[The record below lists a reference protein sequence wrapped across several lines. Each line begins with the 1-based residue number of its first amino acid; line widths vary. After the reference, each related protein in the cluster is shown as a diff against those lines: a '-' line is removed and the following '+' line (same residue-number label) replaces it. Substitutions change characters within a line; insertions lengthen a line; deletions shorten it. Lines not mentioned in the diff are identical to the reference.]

1 MSYGNI
7 LGEIL
12 GQLGQSRSRI
22 DQTGRNL
29 GAGGSGLESIFGQ
42 VQDAL
47 SRSGIDL
54 GSLTGQTSGSQTDAG
69 AARPT
74 QGGGFANR
82 ARDFLGEKQVGT
94 LSGAQIGGI
103 GAAAGAI
110 LAGGGIKGA
119 ARGGIMAILGTLAVS
134 ALRNA
139 QARANAPEAAPADP
153 APGSF
158 STGAGT
164 GRRFNADGATDAEV
178 IPPDQIEGLVTE
190 EAEKLAVRAMIAAA
204 KADGQI
210 DKDEITRIIGKL
222 GTDAVN
228 ETERQFVLEEMKAPL
243 DIQGLARLA
252 STPAQAAQI
261 YGASILAIHL
271 DTEEE
276 KRYLA
281 DLATALRLDD
291 ATVAELHR
299 MTGAAA
305 AA

>member
-22 DQTGRNL
+22 DQTGQNL
-29 GAGGSGLESIFGQ
+29 GAGGSGLEAIFGQ

-54 GSLTGQTSGSQTDAG
+54 GGLAGKATSQAEAGSDQ
-69 AARPT
+69 PT
-74 QGGGFANR
+74 QSGGSFADR
-82 ARDFLGEKQVGT
+82 ARDFLNEKQVGT

-110 LAGGGIKGA
+110 LAGGGLKGA

-139 QARANAPEAAPADP
+139 QARANDPDTTGAEAAPGP
-153 APGSF
+153 F

-164 GRRFNADGATDAEV
+164 GHRFDTSGATDAEV
-178 IPPDQIEGLVTE
+178 IPAGHIEGLVDE
-190 EAEKLAVRAMIAAA
+190 DAEKLAVRAMIAAA

-222 GTDAVN
+222 GADTVSEA
-228 ETERQFVLEEMKAPL
+228 ERQFVLDEMKAPL
-243 DIQGLARLA
+243 DIQGLARMA
-252 STPAQAAQI
+252 QTPAQAAQI
-261 YGASILAIHL
+261 YGASLLAIHL

-281 DLATALRLDD
+281 DLARALNLDD
-291 ATVAELHR
+291 GTVAELHR

-305 AA
+305 

>member
-29 GAGGSGLESIFGQ
+29 DAGGGGLESIFGQ

-54 GSLTGQTSGSQTDAG
+54 GALTGQSGG
-69 AARPT
+69 AQAQPGAEHPA
-74 QGGGFANR
+74 QGGGSFADR

-110 LAGGGIKGA
+110 LAGGGLKGA

-134 ALRNA
+134 ALRSA
-139 QARANAPEAAPADP
+139 QARSNAPETSSTTAAPGP
-153 APGSF
+153 F
-158 STGAGT
+158 SAGAGT
-164 GRRFNADGATDAEV
+164 GHRVDATDAEV
-178 IPPDQIEGLVTE
+178 IPAGHIEGLVNE
-190 EAEKLAVRAMIAAA
+190 DAEKLAVRAMIAAA

-222 GTDAVN
+222 GTDTVS

-243 DIQGLARLA
+243 DIQGLARMA

-261 YGASILAIHL
+261 YGASLLAIHL

-281 DLATALRLDD
+281 DLATALGLDD

-305 AA
+305 

>member
-29 GAGGSGLESIFGQ
+29 GAGGGGLESIFGQ

-54 GSLTGQTSGSQTDAG
+54 GALTGQAG
-69 AARPT
+69 GAQAQPGADRPA
-74 QGGGFANR
+74 QGGGGFADR

-110 LAGGGIKGA
+110 LAGGGLKGA

-139 QARANAPEAAPADP
+139 QARANAPETASADAAPGP
-153 APGSF
+153 F
-158 STGAGT
+158 SAGAGT
-164 GRRFNADGATDAEV
+164 GHRINAGDATEAEV
-178 IPPDQIEGLVTE
+178 IPAGHIEGLVSE
-190 EAEKLAVRAMIAAA
+190 DAEKLAVRAMIAAA

-222 GTDAVN
+222 GTDTVSEA
-228 ETERQFVLEEMKAPL
+228 ERQFVLEEMKAPL
-243 DIQGLARLA
+243 DIQGLARMA

-261 YGASILAIHL
+261 YGASLLAIHL

-276 KRYLA
+276 KRYLV
-281 DLATALRLDD
+281 DLATALGLDD

-305 AA
+305 